1 MERIPFDYDKYAED
15 PDSWSL
21 FTAEGNQVVF
31 VIETTESDVD
41 YPLKGVYKSPE
52 GHAEEAIWTKE
63 GHFVTTDTG
72 SLKNITHM
80 IAVKKVKPVETIK
93 VTSSLTPRLRNIY
106 YNSLT
111 NAVVMG
117 AKTHES
123 WVEAMECAN
132 QTCLHQK
139 NLEHLCIST
148 LEEHPQIREI
158 LIAKG
163 LAEVIVDTK
172 LEEIEA

>member
-1 MERIPFDYDKYAED
+1 MERIPFDYDKYAAD

-93 VTSSLTPRLRNIY
+93 VTSSLTTRLRNVY
-106 YNSLT
+106 YDRKNNCIRVGIKSFELWT
-111 NAVVMG
+111 D
-117 AKTHES
+117 
-123 WVEAMECAN
+123 AMKASVLS
-132 QTCLHQK
+132 CLK
-139 NLEHLCIST
+139 NTDLEHLCIVN
-148 LEEHPQIREI
+148 LEDHPQIREM
-158 LIAKG
+158 LIDKG
-163 LAEVIVDTK
+163 LSEVTYTEAFK
-172 LEEIEA
+172 EEHA